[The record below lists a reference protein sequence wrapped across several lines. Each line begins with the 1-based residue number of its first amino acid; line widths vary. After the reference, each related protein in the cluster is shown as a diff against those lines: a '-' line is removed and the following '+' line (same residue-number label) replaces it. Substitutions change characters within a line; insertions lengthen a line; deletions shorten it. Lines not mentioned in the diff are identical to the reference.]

1 MRIAHCLFTV
11 SQHQAAAGHGIQV
24 EDSQPR
30 LIGNWDA
37 GRLERVLANVLGNA
51 IKYSAAGR
59 AIRVRVDQEDGMAV
73 LAVQDQGI
81 GIPAA
86 DLPHVFERFHRAG
99 NVSGRTPGT
108 GLGLASARQIV
119 EQHGGMIMVESQE
132 GAGSTVTIR
141 LPLGEACRR
150 PEPAG

>member
-1 MRIAHCLFTV
+1 
-11 SQHQAAAGHGIQV
+11 
-24 EDSQPR
+24 
-30 LIGNWDA
+30 
-37 GRLERVLANVLGNA
+37 
-51 IKYSAAGR
+51 
-59 AIRVRVDQEDGMAV
+59 MAV

-86 DLPHVFERFHRAG
+86 DLPHVFERFYRAR

-108 GLGLASARQIV
+108 GLGLAGARQIV
-119 EQHGGMIMVESQE
+119 EQHGGTIAVESRE

-141 LPLGEACRR
+141 LPLGEACQR